1 MSTPININ
9 EIGWYLLSVSSN
21 KTIHEAKQEWG
32 ILADTIDDIIYELK
46 TPPIENG
53 VQLTRDNWTPI
64 NTTNDDVILY
74 PNIGYWVYIS
84 ELNTQPEPE
93 PEPEPEP
100 MPEPEPEPEP
110 EPIPEPEPE
119 PEPMPEP
126 EPEPIDPNAGLDPK
140 MLLSECTY
148 DNTTGLVTIT
158 YINNGTDTLYNTVNE
173 SSRFD
178 FPILEVQQNQLPDG
192 TTLNNNNSQ
201 YPAIGANDPLYYQRG
216 VINYNGVTLNTV
228 YPSNASPIICPQIH
242 SYTVYDADGN
252 NVTNSTYVSP
262 TDNNNDGINNEFNGN
277 TNGVTSYPY
286 DNNGAIYEATY
297 SSVSSYDGGSQSGLN
312 YISITNSSG
321 AYGIPPGY
329 KITMQISA
337 YYTDS
342 DNNIKTTC
350 GFQPGKTYAISVDDI
365 TTVWRGPSVYQG
377 TSYPGYYGTVYFEA
391 DGKND
396 ESVTSNNTYMFTY
409 YLPSDTTYAVDIGD
423 DNGPNGWPFLD
434 DASYYPTPNTSS

>member
-126 EPEPIDPNAGLDPK
+126 EPEPIDPYAGLDPK

-158 YINNGTDTLYNTVNE
+158 YINNGTDTLYNQLG
-173 SSRFD
+173 SSRFN
-178 FPILEVQQNQLPDG
+178 FPILEVQQNELPDG
-192 TTLNNNNSQ
+192 TSLNNTNSDTGI
-201 YPAIGANDPLYYQRG
+201 PINTPLYYQRG
-216 VINYNGVTLNTV
+216 VINYNGITLNKV
-228 YPSNASPIICPQIH
+228 YPSNASPVICPQIH

-262 TDNNNDGINNEFNGN
+262 TTNSGSDGNSFTNNGPDDNN
-277 TNGVTSYPY
+277 S
-286 DNNGAIYEATY
+286 AIYEATY
-297 SSVSSYDGGSQSGLN
+297 SSVSIYDGGTQSGLN
-312 YISITNSSG
+312 YISITNALNG
-321 AYGIPPGY
+321 VYGIPPGY

-365 TTVWRGPSVYQG
+365 TTFWYSPAVYG
-377 TSYPGYYGTVYFEA
+377 GILYPGYYGTVYWEA

-409 YLPSDTTYAVDIGD
+409 YSPSETTYAVDIGD
-423 DNGPNGWPFLD
+423 DNGPNGWPFLNTQ
-434 DASYYPTPNTSS
+434 SYYPTPNTSS